1 LDTFYLRVISLTDVK
16 ELEKMKEDLK
26 EQVIDPSLNWKS
38 RMDIYSKVQLV
49 MQRIQFLQEGNGTD

>member
-1 LDTFYLRVISLTDVK
+1 MDTFYLRVISLTDVK

-49 MQRIQFLQEGNGTD
+49 MQRIQFLEEGNGTD

>member
-1 LDTFYLRVISLTDVK
+1 MDTFYLRVISLTDVK

-49 MQRIQFLQEGNGTD
+49 MQRIQLLQEGNGTD

>member
-49 MQRIQFLQEGNGTD
+49 MQRIQLLQEGNGTD

>member
-1 LDTFYLRVISLTDVK
+1 MDTFYLRVISLTDVK

>member
-49 MQRIQFLQEGNGTD
+49 MQRIQFLEEGNGTD